1 MMTWLFLSLA
11 CLLAVPAAADDPA
24 QANRLLVEA
33 AQLIKAAESQ
43 AAASEQ
49 LALLEEAIA
58 KLNEIIDHHPSSGL
72 AVKLITDQPIGS
84 LSFAK
89 LIAAAEELRIEVARQ
104 RETGGKPA
112 AGPHLAAVGEET
124 GFVMQIDVAGLA
136 ATSFAQELHAAFRRF
151 LETSAGEHRRRVLD
165 VLLRHLR
172 DTVWIVLATDL
183 SRAGGEDD
191 LDELADEMVVQFT
204 SDAGFDTDAMMQELR
219 ALRAGAGAGNWHVRP
234 AHTAEGDPAYH
245 VVSPHDSLYVLPG
258 VDASVFF
265 AGPRLEPLAAA
276 RRRHASGHTVGA
288 EKLLQLGL
296 PEAHVS
302 LSALMPRSLRE
313 RLKPM
318 QWGERYADL
327 PDLPLDDIMGQMF
340 EVGRVRV
347 AADAGRHVT
356 VSLALNT
363 DTAFS
368 AGVFYVLGATVVLP
382 ALQLKDDGLF
392 VAEPVLELDDLTVTW
407 RFEFDGDVLLD
418 RFEASLRHE
427 KPASEAGAQPE
438 VAPDEGAPDGLK

>member
-33 AQLIKAAESQ
+33 AQLVKAAESQ
-43 AAASEQ
+43 AAAAEK

-58 KLNEIIDHHPSSGL
+58 KLNEIVDHHPSSGL

-104 RETGGKPA
+104 RQTGGKPA

-124 GFVMQIDVAGLA
+124 GLVMQIDVAGLA
-136 ATSFAQELHAAFRRF
+136 ATPFARELHAVFQRF
-151 LETSAGEHRRRVLD
+151 LETSADEHRRRVMD
-165 VLLRHLR
+165 VLFRHLR
-172 DTVWIVLATDL
+172 DTVWIVLAADL
-183 SRAGGEDD
+183 SAVGEEDD
-191 LDELADEMVVQFT
+191 LDEVADEMVVQFT
-204 SDAGFDTDAMMQELR
+204 SDAGFDVDAMMQELR
-219 ALRAGAGAGNWHVRP
+219 ALRAGAGNWHVRP

-327 PDLPLDDIMGQMF
+327 PDLPLDDIMGQVF

-363 DTAFS
+363 DTAFG
-368 AGVFYVLGATVVLP
+368 AGVIYVLGATVVLP
-382 ALQLKDDGLF
+382 ALQLKDEGLF
-392 VAEPVLELDDLTVTW
+392 VSEPVLELDDLSVTW
-407 RFEFDGDVLLD
+407 RFEFNGDVLLD
-418 RFEASLRHE
+418 RFEAALQRDE
-427 KPASEAGAQPE
+427 PASEPGALPE
-438 VAPDEGAPDGLK
+438 VAPDEGAPDGQR